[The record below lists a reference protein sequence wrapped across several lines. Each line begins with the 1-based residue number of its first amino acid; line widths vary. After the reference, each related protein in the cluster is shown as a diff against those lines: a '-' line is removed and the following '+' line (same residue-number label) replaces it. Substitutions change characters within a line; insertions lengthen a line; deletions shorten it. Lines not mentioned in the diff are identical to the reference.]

1 MSNTFKKLGIY
12 LAIFLNFIGISKCS
26 DNGKSRRGSVLVLV
40 LWILV
45 IISFLSSEYIAHNR
59 EKTSIAINT
68 TELFKRESAAFSVLE
83 LIASP
88 NYDLLK
94 IKSQEENADF
104 DSDTVIDGLSS
115 KSNKDKDNKSK
126 IGQEPPANNQN
137 YTQNAADS
145 WVRLRPGGVE
155 VWVKVEDESSKMQL
169 TLGQEQNIRNA
180 LQNIYG
186 EDREKEAE
194 IFADAIL
201 DWLDPDDLVRLN
213 GAESEYY
220 NNNYPPCD
228 PANAPF
234 KSISEIFLVKDFDS
248 DIFWGSQYEYVL
260 QLPIYSELR
269 DIELS
274 RNYSS
279 NRYKTTNRNS
289 YTKSNSKAST
299 NEEGSETLENYKMQT
314 ILELF
319 TIYEKSYK
327 RVSMLFPSDN
337 DRWYN
342 EIFWVKKDGN
352 SITLVEQLSRV
363 MVVKVNID

>member
-1 MSNTFKKLGIY
+1 MSNKHHK
-12 LAIFLNFIGISKCS
+12 
-26 DNGKSRRGSVLVLV
+26 GSVLVLV

-59 EKTSIAINT
+59 QKTAIAINT

-104 DSDTVIDGLSS
+104 DADTVIDGLSS
-115 KSNKDKDNKSK
+115 KSNKDKNNKSK
-126 IGQEPPANNQN
+126 IGGELSAD
-137 YTQNAADS
+137 TQNAADS

-155 VWVKVEDESSKMQL
+155 VWVKVEDESAKMQL
-169 TLGQEQNIRNA
+169 TLVQEQNIRNA

-186 EDREKEAE
+186 EDREKDAE
-194 IFADAIL
+194 SFADALL

-220 NNNYPPCD
+220 NENYPPCD

-234 KSISEIFLVKDFDS
+234 KSISEIFLVKDFDPE
-248 DIFWGSQYEYVL
+248 IFWGSQYEYVL
-260 QLPIYSELR
+260 QLPIYSALR
-269 DIELS
+269 EIELS

-279 NRYKTTNRNS
+279 NRYKTTNRSS
-289 YTKSNSKAST
+289 YTKLNSKASK
-299 NEEGSETLENYKMQT
+299 NEEDSETLDSYKMQT

-352 SITLVEQLSRV
+352 SLTLAEQLSRV
-363 MVVKVNID
+363 MVVKVDID

>member
-1 MSNTFKKLGIY
+1 MSTRFKKFDIY
-12 LAIFLNFIGISKCS
+12 FTIFLDFIGISKYS
-26 DNGKSRRGSVLVLV
+26 DNSKNSRGSVLVLV

-59 EKTSIAINT
+59 EKTAIAINT
-68 TELFKRESAAFSVLE
+68 TELFRRESAAFSVLE

-94 IKSQEENADF
+94 IKSQEENAD
-104 DSDTVIDGLSS
+104 SDTVVDELSS
-115 KSNKDKDNKSK
+115 KANKDNNNNKSK
-126 IGQEPPANNQN
+126 IGEEPSADIQN
-137 YTQNAADS
+137 YTQNTTDD
-145 WVRLRPGGVE
+145 WIRLRPGGVE
-155 VWVKVEDESSKMQL
+155 VWVKVEDDSSKTQL
-169 TLGQEQNIRNA
+169 TLGQEQNIRNS

-194 IFADAIL
+194 SFADALL

-220 NNNYPPCD
+220 NEHYPPCD
-228 PANAPF
+228 TANAQF

-274 RNYSS
+274 R
-279 NRYKTTNRNS
+279 RYRYTNRKS
-289 YTKSNSKAST
+289 YNKSNSKLSKDK
-299 NEEGSETLENYKMQT
+299 EDSENLDNYKMQT

-319 TIYEKSYK
+319 TIYDKNYK

-352 SITLVEQLSRV
+352 SFTLVEQL
-363 MVVKVNID
+363 